1 MMSKNATAIAKDAI
15 TLLKD
20 DHKRVKE
27 LFEEFKKFG
36 ANTEGEYDDLKQEL
50 FDATCAELKIHAQLE
65 EEIFYPAVRK
75 ALPEDEDLL
84 NEAEVEHASA
94 KELIAEIEEG
104 SADDPMTC
112 ARFTVL
118 GEYIEHHVKEE
129 ENEMF
134 PKAQRAKL
142 DLVALGKKMEARK
155 EEIKADIGLT
165 PYDEIPSFAES
176 GAEIISSLWDR
187 IISVTSS
194 NEKDNKSRV
203 SPRSR

>member
-75 ALPEDEDLL
+75 ALPEDDDLL
-84 NEAEVEHASA
+84 NE
-94 KELIAEIEEG
+94 KELIAEVEEG

-134 PKAQRAKL
+134 PKVQRAKL